1 MFGLGSKL
9 RRIGTKPIKVQMS
22 IDLKSFNND
31 PDTYRADIAYVFVEF
46 IRGSNSV
53 VSSRKEWPDSVDKV
67 VLFDEVLTLVMTLY
81 QNKDMICVE
90 KKGKLVLKGV
100 SKLTSSTEILG
111 TAELKLHTLAQEYT
125 TQRVQFELLDKCK
138 KSIGKLNTSTT
149 AKYLGEGKDDDD
161 SSVASSVQSEYM
173 TGHGPPGLFLHA
185 RGAATPSGVTNQE
198 RYANPELIA
207 KFNHHDPIATNDTIT
222 NTKDAL
228 ETDDI
233 GSAVSKQGTVPKKG
247 GISGTLTTMM
257 GTKEKEVGKHLVNNE
272 SEESSALSSLR
283 AKKAGLGGTH
293 AVTRPAQAA
302 TTAVTS
308 ANANLS
314 NNTNFSQSYRTAP
327 RTSNHSFSSSDDKDR
342 EIAELRQ
349 QLEETNLRQNKLE
362 GEFQQKLT
370 AMIERI
376 IEMEDNLEVELFS
389 HEEVVIKLLKAA
401 GVYERAGYIP
411 NDASTTEK
419 LHDEHFLEEIFRQ
432 HNDEERTKILTLK
445 ELLMKFSGQLS
456 REDNQKLL
464 KAGLILVE
472 NDG

>member
-1 MFGLGSKL
+1 MFGIGNKL

-81 QNKDMICVE
+81 QNKDMIYME

-100 SKLTSSTEILG
+100 SKVTSSTEILG

-125 TQRVQFELLDKCK
+125 TQRVQFELLDRSK
-138 KSIGKLNTSTT
+138 KPIGKLNTSTT

-173 TGHGPPGLFLHA
+173 PGHGPPGLFLHA
-185 RGAATPSGVTNQE
+185 RGGAPSTTGISSGVNNHEKYT
-198 RYANPELIA
+198 NPELIA
-207 KFNHHDPIATNDTIT
+207 KFNHHDTPIEQQGV
-222 NTKDAL
+222 KDAL
-228 ETDDI
+228 ETDDS
-233 GSAVSKQGTVPKKG
+233 GPMASKAPKKG
-247 GISGTLTTMM
+247 GISGTLTSMLAS
-257 GTKEKEVGKHLVNNE
+257 KEKEMGKPIVHKEV
-272 SEESSALSSLR
+272 EESALSSLR
-283 AKKAGLGGTH
+283 AKKAGSGGTH
-293 AVTRPAQAA
+293 TVTRPAQAV
-302 TTAVTS
+302 TSAVTS
-308 ANANLS
+308 ANSDLS
-314 NNTNFSQSYRTAP
+314 NNTNISQSNRSTG
-327 RTSNHSFSSSDDKDR
+327 TSYQTTYSSSDEKDR
-342 EIAELRQ
+342 EIAELRR
-349 QLEETNLRQNKLE
+349 QLEETNIRQNKLE

-376 IEMEDNLEVELFS
+376 IEMEDNLEVELFK
-389 HEEVVIKLLKAA
+389 HEEIVIKLLKAA
-401 GVYERAGYIP
+401 GVYERAGYVP
-411 NDASTTEK
+411 NDTSTTDK
-419 LHDEHFLEEIFRQ
+419 LHDESFLEEIFRQ

-445 ELLMKFSGQLS
+445 ELLLKFSSQLS
-456 REDNQKLL
+456 REDNKKLL
-464 KAGLILVE
+464 KAGLIFVE

>member
-1 MFGLGSKL
+1 MFGLGNKL

-81 QNKDMICVE
+81 QNKDHICME

-125 TQRVQFELLDKCK
+125 TQRVQFELLDKSK
-138 KSIGKLNTSTT
+138 KPIGKLNTSTT

-173 TGHGPPGLFLHA
+173 PGHGPPGLFLHA
-185 RGAATPSGVTNQE
+185 RGTAAPSGVTNQD

-207 KFNHHDPIATNDTIT
+207 KFNHHDPIAPNDPSA
-222 NTKDAL
+222 NPSKDAVG
-228 ETDDI
+228 TDDI

-247 GISGTLTTMM
+247 GISGTLTSMM
-257 GTKEKEVGKHLVNNE
+257 GSNEKEGGKPLVNTE
-272 SEESSALSSLR
+272 LEESSALSSLR

-293 AVTRPAQAA
+293 TVTRPAQAV
-302 TTAVTS
+302 TAAVSS

-314 NNTNFSQSYRTAP
+314 NNTNSSQSNRSNS
-327 RTSNHSFSSSDDKDR
+327 TSNQSYSSNNDKDR

-349 QLEETNLRQNKLE
+349 QLEETNIRQNKLE
-362 GEFQQKLT
+362 GEFQQKMT

-376 IEMEDNLEVELFS
+376 IEMEDNLEVELFK
-389 HEEVVIKLLKAA
+389 HEEIVIKLLKAA

-411 NDASTTEK
+411 NDASTTDK
-419 LHDEHFLEEIFRQ
+419 LHDESFLEEIFRQ

-445 ELLMKFSGQLS
+445 EIMMKFSSQLS
-456 REDNQKLL
+456 REDNKKLL
-464 KAGLILVE
+464 KAGLIMVE